1 MRKCAFLGVVTLVCL
16 VSSGCLFGGEMGLSH
31 INHVRQLFSC
41 KKSASALAK
50 GRRQV

>member
-1 MRKCAFLGVVTLVCL
+1 MNAIDMEK
-16 VSSGCLFGGEMGLSH
+16 GLSH

-41 KKSASALAK
+41 TKKASTLAK

>member
-1 MRKCAFLGVVTLVCL
+1 MKIMQSVKKVPG
-16 VSSGCLFGGEMGLSH
+16 GLSH

-41 KKSASALAK
+41 TKKASTLAK